1 MTLMLNVRINVRDGA
16 EWPLVVALVRT
27 KTISIIVDPYRD
39 RGKQVSS

>member
-16 EWPLVVALVRT
+16 EWPHVVRT